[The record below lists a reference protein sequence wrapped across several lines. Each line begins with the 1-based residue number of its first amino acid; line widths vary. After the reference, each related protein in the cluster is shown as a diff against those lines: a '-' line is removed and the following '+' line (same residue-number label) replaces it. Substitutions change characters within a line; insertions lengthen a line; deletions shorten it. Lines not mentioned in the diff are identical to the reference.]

1 MSNCYFEIQNF
12 ESSLSCIQM
21 ANKIQ
26 QTPEGL
32 YLQLKLFL
40 KKGFEEESRV
50 ILKSLMDDQNT
61 PLEM

>member
-1 MSNCYFEIQNF
+1 
-12 ESSLSCIQM
+12 M